1 MPESRRDRR
10 VKNLSL
16 AGVAGLAGFAS
27 VVITITAL
35 FLGIWLDATFE
46 QRGIFTVTLL
56 VLSVPV
62 SLFSMLK
69 IVLSLVRRIVPQP
82 PAHKPD
88 QHITEYMEEE

>member
-27 VVITITAL
+27 VLITFTAL
-35 FLGIWLDATFE
+35 FLGLWLDATFE

-69 IVLSLVRRIVPQP
+69 IVLSLVGKIIPQP
-82 PAHKPD
+82 PIRKPD
-88 QHITEYMEEE
+88 QHIADHMEED